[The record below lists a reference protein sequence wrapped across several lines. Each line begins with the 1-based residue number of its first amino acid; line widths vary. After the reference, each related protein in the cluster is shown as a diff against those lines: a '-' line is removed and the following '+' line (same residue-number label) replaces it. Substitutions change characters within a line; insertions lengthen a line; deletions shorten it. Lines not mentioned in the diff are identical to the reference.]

1 MRAADDYG
9 THLFDL
15 LLQRTS
21 DGVILFDSNGMVLQ
35 VNPAAAGMLGLALAE
50 WWEKPLDA
58 AFAKVP
64 QLAAF
69 LSQDFTREQ
78 PLTAELRLGKK
89 RMVNLHALPLPD
101 GQRMAILREIT
112 DRHDLE
118 SRRDALIHTITHDIR
133 NPLMAMGGYIELVS
147 KLGSLNLDQAQ
158 YLARAQTT
166 IHKLYEALGEL
177 VDLAWLEAGIPLK
190 HLPIQASDL
199 IRRAIENLEPM
210 ARDKQITL
218 AVAIQD
224 PLPLV
229 MGDEER
235 LYQAIY
241 NLVHNALLYSYNQ
254 TVVAVHSWGDTREV
268 FFSVA
273 DQGIGIA
280 EAEIDTI
287 FDRLYRSTDERVK
300 ALPGAG
306 LGLTIAKRIIVSQGG
321 SIWVNSTLDD
331 GSKFTFALPSVEN

>member
-1 MRAADDYG
+1 
-9 THLFDL
+9 
-15 LLQRTS
+15 
-21 DGVILFDSNGMVLQ
+21 
-35 VNPAAAGMLGLALAE
+35 
-50 WWEKPLDA
+50 
-58 AFAKVP
+58 
-64 QLAAF
+64 
-69 LSQDFTREQ
+69 
-78 PLTAELRLGKK
+78 
-89 RMVNLHALPLPD
+89 
-101 GQRMAILREIT
+101 
-112 DRHDLE
+112 
-118 SRRDALIHTITHDIR
+118 
-133 NPLMAMGGYIELVS
+133 
-147 KLGSLNLDQAQ
+147 
-158 YLARAQTT
+158 
-166 IHKLYEALGEL
+166 
-177 VDLAWLEAGIPLK
+177 
-190 HLPIQASDL
+190 
-199 IRRAIENLEPM
+199 M

-254 TVVAVHSWGDTREV
+254 TVVAVHSWGDMREV

-306 LGLTIAKRIIVSQGG
+306 LGLTIAKRIILSHGG
-321 SIWVNSTLDD
+321 NIWVNSTLDD